1 MKKNTEVIEMT
12 EKEVIKAIMK
22 ERGWSQA
29 KLAREAGFKNQSNVG
44 MMLSPSRQS
53 SMNTENLVS
62 LAKALGCELVIRDKM
77 GSKKEWVID
86 MESNSSAYADVPKE
100 IMKRLEGKSEEEI
113 ETTLKI
119 LGYR

>member
-1 MKKNTEVIEMT
+1 MT
-12 EKEVIKAIMK
+12 DKEAIRAIMK
-22 ERGWSQA
+22 DRGWSQLRLA
-29 KLAREAGFKNQSNVG
+29 KEMGYKGQSNI
-44 MMLSPSRQS
+44 S
-53 SMNTENLVS
+53 SLLDTKKKSMVTDKLQALVS
-62 LAKALGCELVIRDKM
+62 VMGCELVIRDKM

-86 MESNSSAYADVPKE
+86 MESSPAEMEIPKE

>member
-1 MKKNTEVIEMT
+1 MT
-12 EKEVIKAIMK
+12 EKEAIRAIMK
-22 ERGWSQA
+22 ERGWSQQR
-29 KLAREAGFKNQSNVG
+29 LADEAGYKHQTNIRSLLDPKKDG
-44 MMLSPSRQS
+44 MRTDKLYS
-53 SMNTENLVS
+53 LVS
-62 LAKALGCELVIRDKM
+62 ALGCELVIRDKM

-86 MESNSSAYADVPKE
+86 MESNSSVYADVPKE